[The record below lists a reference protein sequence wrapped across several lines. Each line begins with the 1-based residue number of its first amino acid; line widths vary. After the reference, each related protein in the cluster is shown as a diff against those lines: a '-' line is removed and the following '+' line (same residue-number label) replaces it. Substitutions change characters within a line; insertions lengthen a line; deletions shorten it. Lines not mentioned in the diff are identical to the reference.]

1 MYVYNLDKIISY
13 LSINTYPDIYI
24 YITSAYVIIDQQD
37 KKQKLKHSNNFLKAR
52 INFIEKRIRIKN
64 KRI

>member
-1 MYVYNLDKIISY
+1 MYVYNLDKTISY
-13 LSINTYPDIYI
+13 LSINTYPDI